1 LGNDE
6 DFVDCTKYEPSVD
19 TNTPDTMPSRE
30 IPSLRLTVS
39 TPKAT
44 ATIALVIG
52 SDALNIGRR
61 KNVSGMR
68 RQVYQLE

>member
-1 LGNDE
+1 VDLGYDDE
-6 DFVDCTKYEPSVD
+6 FVDCTKYEPSVD
-19 TNTPDTMPSRE
+19 TNTPDTMPSKE

-52 SDALNIGRR
+52 SDA
-61 KNVSGMR
+61 
-68 RQVYQLE
+68 